1 MPPIAVSVAVVDRLL
16 GPRLVPVGVPAGLV
30 PTRQQQIPLAI
41 PPAQQLLSLILI
53 TAFPSEFRRGT
64 ATIAR

>member
-1 MPPIAVSVAVVDRLL
+1 LAL
-16 GPRLVPVGVPAGLV
+16 GLCPLAFLRRLVPP
-30 PTRQQQIPLAI
+30 RQQQIPLAI